1 MNLCVWCWVFLKWQY
16 QTKCTTLAFQLPH
29 RNIPLTFESEKCLN
43 YIKFNNG
50 KVHGKTLNSKSTKL
64 DTLAS
69 SCIKFYPNIFSTNR
83 TVKKSIDLP
92 DLKSTTLQILP
103 KYLVTISGPKPHVA
117 KLSFNFNL
125 VGSWDSLILNCSSH
139 PPVKVYLDNLTLT

>member
-1 MNLCVWCWVFLKWQY
+1 MNLFVWCWVFLKWQY

-83 TVKKSIDLP
+83 TVKKSIDLQFYENKH
-92 DLKSTTLQILP
+92 DMVAGGSVHTNTFAGKGYNLGKGWNHGMKLFSMVFLHYS
-103 KYLVTISGPKPHVA
+103 YL
-117 KLSFNFNL
+117 L
-125 VGSWDSLILNCSSH
+125 
-139 PPVKVYLDNLTLT
+139 